1 MSFYRDALF
10 FQRLILSRLAFFYI
24 LMETGGTGWIFH
36 KILDLNLEELFF
48 EEYRCE
54 YSFVRSILKKKTI
67 KYRKSDR
74 NRYVSSAHSSTAAF
88 L

>member
-1 MSFYRDALF
+1 
-10 FQRLILSRLAFFYI
+10 
-24 LMETGGTGWIFH
+24 METGGTGWIFH

-48 EEYRCE
+48 EYCE

>member
-1 MSFYRDALF
+1 
-10 FQRLILSRLAFFYI
+10 
-24 LMETGGTGWIFH
+24 METGKTGWIFH

-54 YSFVRSILKKKTI
+54 YFFVRSILKKRTI

-74 NRYVSSAHSSTAAF
+74 NRYVSSAHSSTATF

>member
-1 MSFYRDALF
+1 
-10 FQRLILSRLAFFYI
+10 
-24 LMETGGTGWIFH
+24 METGWIFH

-54 YSFVRSILKKKTI
+54 YSFVRSILKKRTI

-88 L
+88 LSNGCNSSLRIYHDKKRDILA